1 MLRSQPSTLLIGQ
14 SGGATAVI
22 NASLAG
28 IVSQA
33 RKSDTWNRVLGL
45 SHGIEGLFHHQ
56 FVDLTDIENDH
67 LTRIASTPSAALGT
81 GRFKLKD
88 DDLARAVL
96 TMQTLGITG
105 FIYIGGNDSADTAH
119 RIGQFARNINYDL
132 IVMSVPKT
140 IDNDLPDTDFSPGY
154 PSIAKYLGNAARDAT
169 YDTIA
174 SPQIN
179 PVKFIE
185 VMGRDA
191 GWVAAACTAGFSD
204 SEQDLLPLLL
214 LPERAPGSTDQVLDA
229 IQKDVDKRGFSMV
242 VVPET
247 MRTADGS
254 HFGGDTPEYV
264 DSFGHPYFPST
275 GSAMVR
281 LVREKLGMRARY
293 DKPGT
298 AARMSI
304 AMASEVDLELAWQL
318 GERAVTAID
327 EGITGKMTALKRTS
341 SDPLAFEIA
350 LVPQTNI
357 ANRVRHLDDVFIG
370 KDGMS
375 VTPSFHEYLRPLLG
389 ENPFPAYARLEAAER
404 VEGSEIPSLSRVRES
419 AMVDDPLRDDLLGG
433 DPEVGIEVSDGVDGI
448 GIDADGQEYLIKI
461 GQDVIGSDG
470 KKIGEVVDVL
480 DDHIIVERGF
490 FNPEDVYVPK
500 IEISSFDEYHLR
512 LRVTRDEAM
521 RAGWEH
527 EPGDVDEDSPAVDVS
542 AP

>member
-1 MLRSQPSTLLIGQ
+1 MLRSQPSTLLVGQ

-22 NASLAG
+22 NSSLAG

-33 RKSDTWNRVLGL
+33 KQSASWNRVLGL
-45 SHGIEGLFHHQ
+45 SHGIEGLFNHQ
-56 FVDLTDIENDH
+56 FIDLTGTDDDH
-67 LTRIASTPSAALGT
+67 LNRIARTPSAALGT

-96 TMQTLGITG
+96 TMQTLGVTA
-105 FIYIGGNDSADTAH
+105 FVYIGGNDSADTAH

-132 IVMSVPKT
+132 SVMSVPKT
-140 IDNDLPDTDFSPGY
+140 IDNDLPDTDFCPGY
-154 PSIAKYLGNAARDAT
+154 PSIARYLGNATRDAT

-179 PVKFIE
+179 PVKFVE

-191 GWVAAACTAGFSD
+191 GWVAAACTTGFSET
-204 SEQDLLPLLL
+204 EQDLLPLLL
-214 LPERAPGSTDQVLDA
+214 LPERAPESTDQVLEA
-229 IQKDVDKRGFSMV
+229 IDKDVDKRGFSIV

-254 HFGGDTPEYV
+254 HFGGETPEYV
-264 DSFGHPYFPST
+264 DAFGHPYFPST
-275 GSAMVR
+275 GSAMTR

-298 AARMSI
+298 AARMCI
-304 AMASEVDLELAWQL
+304 AMASEVDLDMARAL
-318 GERAVTAID
+318 GARAITAID

-341 SDPLAFEIA
+341 GDPLRFETD

-357 ANRVRHLDDVFIG
+357 ANRVRHLDEDFIG

-375 VTPSFHEYLRPLLG
+375 LTPKFHEYLQPLLG
-389 ENPFPAYARLEAAER
+389 ENPFPAYARLDSAET

-419 AMVDDPLRDDLLGG
+419 AMLGDWQKGDLLGG
-433 DPEVGIEVSDGVDGI
+433 DPEVGIEVSDGVDGV
-448 GIDADGQEYLIKI
+448 GIDAEGQEFMIKI
-461 GQDVIGSDG
+461 GQDVLGSCG
-470 KKIGEVVDVL
+470 NKVGEVVDVL
-480 DDHIIVERGF
+480 DDYIVVEKGF
-490 FNPEDVYVPK
+490 FNPEDIFIPK
-500 IEISSFDEYHLR
+500 EEISSFDEYHLR
-512 LRVTRDEAM
+512 LRVSRDETT
-521 RAGWEH
+521 RAGWEE
-527 EPGDVDEDSPAVDVS
+527 EPGETDEDSPAVDVS